1 MQASLKGF
9 FKPSIGKTVVFL
21 LVFFFA
27 PFPVYDCFFID
38 ESPGSLVCNFT
49 ILPFSV
55 PVLFFLTFEETQI
68 YSMIYLIYLSL
79 YPVVSYASGCFSAWF
94 VAKRGKKDSIAI
106 GLTVLWLYG
115 YYFMFSTCID
125 GSTTVGICYD
135 PWDVFVDS
143 LVPVVLFGGIYTAYR
158 ILKYR
163 KSCKIKTA

>member
-9 FKPSIGKTVVFL
+9 FKPSIGKIVVFL
-21 LVFFFA
+21 LMFFFA
-27 PFPVYDCFFID
+27 PFPVFDCFFID
-38 ESPGSLVCNFT
+38 DSPESLVCNFT
-49 ILPFSV
+49 ILPLMV
-55 PVLFFLTFEETQI
+55 PVLFFLAIEETQI
-68 YSMIYLIYLSL
+68 YSMIYLSL
-79 YPVVSYASGCFSAWF
+79 YPVVSYVSGCFSAWF
-94 VAKRGKKDSIAI
+94 VARRGKKDFIAI
-106 GLTVLWLYG
+106 GLTVLWLFG

-158 ILKYR
+158 ISKYR